1 MRNQAVG
8 GERVAVELRGGVV
21 YLRWTRGAGVTEADV
36 RDVMAN
42 VSVLCSGRRRPLLVD
57 MHWME
62 GLDSKARDAFA
73 GSWPLTRV
81 AVVGTSPVDN
91 VILVFYLARHRPA
104 CPTRFFAS
112 ATDALAWLK
121 TRAGAEKQPP
131 VPGGGRSRA

>member
-1 MRNQAVG
+1 
-8 GERVAVELRGGVV
+8 VELRGGIV
-21 YLRWTRGAGVTEADV
+21 YLRWTGGAVVTEADV
-36 RDVMAN
+36 RDVMAD

-62 GLDSKARDAFA
+62 GLGSKARDAFA

-81 AVVGTSPVDN
+81 AVVGASPVDD

-104 CPTRFFAS
+104 CPTRFFTS
-112 ATDALAWLK
+112 AADAMAWLK

-131 VPGGGRSRA
+131 ASGAGTSPA

>member
-1 MRNQAVG
+1 M
-8 GERVAVELRGGVV
+8 ELRGGVI
-21 YLRWTRGAGVTEADV
+21 YLRWTGGKAVTEADV
-36 RDVMAN
+36 RDAMAN

-81 AVVGTSPVDN
+81 AVVGTSPVDH

-104 CPTRFFAS
+104 CPTRFFTS
-112 ATDALAWLK
+112 ATDAMAWLK
-121 TRAGAEKQPP
+121 TRAGAGKQPP
-131 VPGGGRSRA
+131 APGALKPRA